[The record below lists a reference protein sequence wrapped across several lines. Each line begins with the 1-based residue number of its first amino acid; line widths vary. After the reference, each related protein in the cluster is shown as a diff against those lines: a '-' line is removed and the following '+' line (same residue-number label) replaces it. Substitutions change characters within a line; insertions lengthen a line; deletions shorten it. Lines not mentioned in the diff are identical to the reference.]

1 MDQGLFSIAHLYS
14 FNRPD
19 SRQCELGNHWL
30 QHHKTTADKS
40 QNRLEQAIDCQIA
53 NAVREVFKV

>member
-19 SRQCELGNHWL
+19 SGHRELGNHWL
-30 QHHKTTADKS
+30 QYHETTTDKS
-40 QNRLEQAIDCQIA
+40 QKRFEQAIDCQIA
-53 NAVREVFKV
+53 NTVRKVFKA